1 MHGMVTTPLYLPMDR
16 QVLANPGLLLAMAPT
31 KVSKDHKSAK
41 YNCVTDHFTLTPTN
55 AWLILTLS
63 H

>member
-31 KVSKDHKSAK
+31 KVSIRTISLQSTT
-41 YNCVTDHFTLTPTN
+41 V
-55 AWLILTLS
+55 
-63 H
+63 